1 MGQEIDSLEIGISS
15 TVGNATRSINTLI
28 GKLES
33 LDKVMSGLNTSGM
46 QNLANGIIRLNGAVN
61 QMKNSTASLNQIGK
75 SLQKIGNI
83 KPGNMYGISSASKAL
98 GSALTTFNNVDFN
111 KVGRISE
118 FTTALSKFGNIRV
131 GNAANAIPNLAN
143 GIKTLVTELEKID
156 ADKVDFS
163 ALQQIF
169 DAISKMGRKTAENAT
184 RNLPELSKQLGVLME
199 TLSRAPN
206 ISNNVVRITEALAK
220 LSNAGAK
227 VGTATRSMSSGLN
240 SFSRHSSNARKSATS
255 LAATIGKLYANFWI
269 LQRLLSGIGK
279 AISTSMDYMET
290 FNYFSVALDKI
301 GDEFKSQYAEFGYAS
316 AEAYGRSFERRL
328 NQLTS
333 KMTGFNV
340 AENGILSSTNQ
351 TSLGLDP
358 NQVMSFQ
365 ANIASITNAIGMT
378 GEASVV
384 TSKAL
389 TMLAGDLSSLKNVD
403 VSQVMDNLTS
413 GMVGMSKAVDKYGM
427 SIRMA
432 DLQNTLYNLGINES
446 VQTLDQNAKTQ
457 LRLITMLQ
465 QSQVAWG
472 DLANTLNSPSNQL
485 RQLSANFS
493 NLTRMIGDL
502 FIPVIASALPYVNGL
517 VIAIQRLVT
526 WIGSLLGVDVAIGS
540 IMGDFGGSSDAISE
554 LIDDTD
560 DLTNSLGGAGGAVE
574 KLNKQ
579 LSSFDELNNQMSKD
593 NSGGGG
599 GGGANLDGL
608 DLTDALIKAYGD
620 YEKVWNEAYSR
631 AENRATEF
639 ADRIEA
645 TFKRVAQAAEP
656 TTKALKKLYNEGF
669 REFASFNF
677 DALDSFWNNYLKP
690 MGKWVLG
697 DDGLARFFNIT
708 NNLLY
713 SINWNKLLGSLDKF
727 YTALQK
733 PTKFAFTGLLDFY
746 ESFLVPIAAWVI
758 GDGLP
763 AFYDIMSKL
772 INSINWDLLNKALES
787 LWKALGRFATSVG
800 EGLIVFL
807 ESLASVL
814 TPVISTAL
822 NALSIALQAFAKV
835 IDLIP
840 DSAITGLTSAFAT
853 FFLLWQAKTFV
864 PELIGK
870 VGTALKAFGGNFA
883 AITAT
888 LMDGIQPWDV
898 AIATVVGLKGVLT
911 SLYSEVEPKPLTDAE
926 EIELFGNTLEATAEQ
941 IEKTKTAIDSL
952 GTEFEELKTAGYA
965 DIEYAKDL
973 TDRYFEL
980 TAQTSLTTT
989 EQMELQNVIAKMGEL
1004 IPGLNSYLD
1013 EETGMYTLQKEAIA
1027 ALIVQQ
1033 ETLYRLKAAQG
1044 QLESAYTNELAAM
1057 QNLKD
1062 AQEEYNLALDDA
1074 SKKYLAW
1081 KEAEKEVMTYGYSGN
1096 LSMSD
1101 VEELEAAYLGAAQ
1114 AVNTTGTALTE
1125 AREAYADSQEDI
1137 QDLTEYT
1144 NELQSAVNRI
1154 DYTQA
1159 SLKAASAINS
1169 MHGIWVNGKQ
1179 VLGQD
1184 AINIYNE
1191 IMNGLEPLP
1200 DGGYRIADGTVVYFG
1215 DALDKG
1221 KQDIVDTVD
1230 STFVQS
1236 LESGL
1241 QEGYTIARDAGGNWV
1256 ITTAD
1261 AMNNNK
1267 DMAKSAS
1274 ANVVKSAKEGIDNET
1289 PQLMQSAINAA
1300 NTVTNAWKSMGDG
1313 INNETPRLM
1322 QAAINATNVVT
1333 DVWTS
1338 QKPIMIL
1345 NLNTAN
1351 AEYQARMAAANISE
1365 ILKTQVYSS
1374 LSLGATML
1382 GPGKINVNIGAYATG
1397 GFPEDGWFRASHGE
1411 MIGQFDNGQSVV
1423 ANNNQIVTGIS
1434 QGVQSGFRMA
1444 QTEQNMI
1451 LREQNDLLRQI
1462 LEKET
1467 GISQSDIYNAVKRE
1481 NRKQYNQTGTNQLVY

>member
-33 LDKVMSGLNTSGM
+33 LDKTMSGLNTSGM

-83 KPGNMYGISSASKAL
+83 KLGNMYGISSASKAL

-111 KVGRISE
+111 KVSRISE

-131 GNAANAIPNLAN
+131 GNAAIAIPNLAK
-143 GIKTLVTELEKID
+143 GIKSLVTELEKID

-184 RNLPELSKQLGVLME
+184 KNLPELSKQLGILMQ

-220 LSNAGAK
+220 LSSAGSK

-240 SFSRHSSNARKSATS
+240 SFSRHSSNARKNATS

-269 LQRLLSGIGK
+269 LQRLLRGIGK
-279 AISTSMDYMET
+279 AIQSSMDYMET

-301 GDEFKSQYAEFGYAS
+301 GNEFESQYKDFGYAS
-316 AEAYGRSFERRL
+316 AEAYSRSFERRL

-358 NQVMSFQ
+358 SQVMEFQ
-365 ANIASITNAIGMT
+365 ANIASITNSIGMT
-378 GEASVV
+378 GEASIV
-384 TSKAL
+384 TSQAL

-526 WIGSLLGVDVAIGS
+526 WIGSLLGVDISIGS
-540 IMGDFGGSSDAISE
+540 IMGDFGGSSDAISD

-560 DLTNSLGGAGGAVE
+560 DLTDSLGGAGGAAE

-599 GGGANLDGL
+599 GSGANLDGL

-620 YEKVWNEAYSR
+620 YEKVWNDAYSK
-631 AENRATEF
+631 AENRAVQF
-639 ADRIEA
+639 ADKIET
-645 TFKRVAQAAEP
+645 TFKRVAQAVEP
-656 TTKALKKLYNEGF
+656 ATNALKKLFNEGF

-690 MGKWVLG
+690 MGEWVLG
-697 DDGLARFFNIT
+697 DDGLVRFFDIT
-708 NNLLY
+708 NGLLKN
-713 SINWNKLLGSLDKF
+713 INWNKLLASLDKF
-727 YTALQK
+727 YNALQK
-733 PTKFAFTGLLDFY
+733 PTKFVFTGLLDFY
-746 ESFLVPIAAWVI
+746 ENFLVPVAEWVI
-758 GDGLP
+758 GNGLP
-763 AFYDIMSKL
+763 RFYDIMSDL
-772 INSINWDLLNKALES
+772 INVINWDFLNKALAD
-787 LWKALGRFATSVG
+787 LWKTLGKFATAIG
-800 EGLIVFL
+800 KGLISFL
-807 ESLASVL
+807 ESLSSVL
-814 TPVISTAL
+814 KPILWTAINL
-822 NALSIALQAFAKV
+822 LSLALEVFAKV
-835 IDLIP
+835 LDLIP
-840 DSAITGLTSAFAT
+840 ESAIIALTSAFAT
-853 FFLLWQAKTFV
+853 FFAIWQAKTFI
-864 PELIGK
+864 PELITK
-870 VGTALKAFGGNFA
+870 VGTALKTFGGSF
-883 AITAT
+883 TALTTT
-888 LMDGIQPWDV
+888 LLDGIQPWDV
-898 AIATVVGLKGVLT
+898 AIATVVGLKAVLT
-911 SLYSEVEPKPLTDAE
+911 SLYAEVEPKPLTDAE

-941 IEKTKTAIDSL
+941 IEKTKTAINDL
-952 GTEFEELKTAGYA
+952 GAEFDELKEAGYA

-980 TAQTSLTTT
+980 TEQTTLTAT
-989 EQMELQNVIAKMGEL
+989 EQSELQTVIAKMSEI
-1004 IPGLNSYLD
+1004 IPGLNAYLD
-1013 EETGMYTLQKEAIA
+1013 EETGMYTLQKDAIA

-1033 ETLYRLKAAQG
+1033 ETLYKLKAAQSL
-1044 QLESAYTNELAAM
+1044 LESSYTNELTAM
-1057 QNLKD
+1057 RDLKE
-1062 AQEEYNLALDDA
+1062 AQEEYNTALDAA
-1074 SKKYLAW
+1074 SEAYLAW
-1081 KEAEKEVMTYGYSGN
+1081 KEAEKEVMTYGYSGP

-1101 VEELEAAYLGAAQ
+1101 VEDLEAAYYGLTES
-1114 AVNTTGTALTE
+1114 VNTAGSSLDD
-1125 AREAYADSQEDI
+1125 ARENYANAQEDI
-1137 QDLTEYT
+1137 KDLTEYT
-1144 NELQSAVNRI
+1144 NQLQTSVNNI

-1159 SLKAASAINS
+1159 TLRTSNAINS

-1191 IMNGLEPLP
+1191 IMDGLEPLP
-1200 DGGYRIADGTVVYFG
+1200 DGGYQIANGTVVYFG
-1215 DALDKG
+1215 DALNKG
-1221 KQDIVDTVD
+1221 KQDIVDTID
-1230 STFVQS
+1230 DTFIKS
-1236 LESGL
+1236 LEDELG
-1241 QEGYTIARDAGGNWV
+1241 EGYTIAQDAGGNWV
-1256 ITTAD
+1256 ISVADGMDNQKSTLESKTEEVATSVNKIWKNQQPKANLVLNTAD
-1261 AMNNNK
+1261 AEKKADETARLLEQKFK
-1267 DMAKSAS
+1267 DRIKAS
-1274 ANVVKSAKEGIDNET
+1274 IRAGVEGAGNGRI
-1289 PQLMQSAINAA
+1289 AI
-1300 NTVTNAWKSMGDG
+1300 
-1313 INNETPRLM
+1313 
-1322 QAAINATNVVT
+1322 
-1333 DVWTS
+1333 
-1338 QKPIMIL
+1338 
-1345 NLNTAN
+1345 
-1351 AEYQARMAAANISE
+1351 
-1365 ILKTQVYSS
+1365 S
-1374 LSLGATML
+1374 LSG
-1382 GPGKINVNIGAYATG
+1382 YAKG

-1411 MIGQFDNGQSVV
+1411 MIGKFDNGQSVV

-1434 QGVQSGFRMA
+1434 QGVQYGFRMA

-1467 GISQSDIYNAVKRE
+1467 GISQSDIFNAVKRE
-1481 NRKQYNQTGTNQLVY
+1481 NRKQYNQTGASPLLI

>member
-75 SLQKIGNI
+75 SLEKIDRI
-83 KPGNMYGISSASKAL
+83 KLGNMYGISSASKTL

-118 FTTALSKFGNIRV
+118 FTVALSKFGNIRV

-184 RNLPELSKQLGVLME
+184 RNLPELAKQLGILME

-220 LSNAGAK
+220 LSGAGAK

-279 AISTSMDYMET
+279 AIQSSMDYMET
-290 FNYFSVALDKI
+290 FNYFTVALDKI
-301 GDEFKSQYAEFGYAS
+301 GDEFSSQYEEFGYAS

-340 AENGILSSTNQ
+340 ADNGILSSTNQ

-365 ANIASITNAIGMT
+365 ANIASITNAIGLT
-378 GEASVV
+378 GEASVI
-384 TSKAL
+384 TSQAL

-403 VSQVMDNLTS
+403 VSQVMENLTS
-413 GMVGMSKAVDKYGM
+413 GMVGMSKAVDKYGI

-485 RQLSANFS
+485 RQLSANFN
-493 NLTRMIGDL
+493 NLSRMIGDL
-502 FIPVIASALPYVNGL
+502 FIPIIASALPYVNGL

-540 IMGDFGGSSDAISE
+540 IMGDFGGSSDAISD

-560 DLTNSLGGAGGAVE
+560 DLTDSLGGAGGAAE

-599 GGGANLDGL
+599 GGGADLGGL

-620 YEKVWNEAYSR
+620 YEKVWNDAYSR

-645 TFKRVAQAAEP
+645 TFKRVAEAAKP
-656 TTKALKKLYNEGF
+656 TTDALKTLFNEGF

-697 DDGLARFFNIT
+697 DDGLARFFDIT
-708 NNLLY
+708 NKLLN
-713 SINWNKLLGSLDKF
+713 SINWNKLLGSLDNF

-733 PTKFAFTGLLDFY
+733 PTKFVFTGLLDFY
-746 ESFLVPIAAWVI
+746 ESFLVPVAQWVV
-758 GDGLP
+758 GEGLP
-763 AFYDIMSKL
+763 AFYNIMADL
-772 INSINWDLLNKALES
+772 INSINWDFLNKALND

-800 EGLIVFL
+800 AGLLSFIETLADVLKPILWAGINLLSVAL
-807 ESLASVL
+807 ELLA
-814 TPVISTAL
+814 T
-822 NALSIALQAFAKV
+822 V

-840 DSAITGLTSAFAT
+840 DSAIIGLTSAFSA
-853 FFLLWQAKTFV
+853 FFLIWQTKTFI
-864 PELIGK
+864 PELITK
-870 VGTALKAFGGNFA
+870 VGTSLKTFGGSFT
-883 AITAT
+883 AITT
-888 LMDGIQPWDV
+888 SLMDGIQPWDV
-898 AIATVVGLKGVLT
+898 AIATVVGLKAVLT
-911 SLYSEVEPKPLTDAE
+911 SLYADVEPRPLTDAE
-926 EIELFGNTLEATAEQ
+926 EIEIFGNTLEETTKQ
-941 IEKTKTAIDSL
+941 IENAKSAIDSL

-965 DIEYAKDL
+965 DMEYAKDL

-980 TAQTSLTTT
+980 TTQTTLTTA
-989 EQMELQNVIAKMGEL
+989 EQQELQTVITKMGEL
-1004 IPGLNSYLD
+1004 IPGLNAYLD
-1013 EETGMYTLQKEAIA
+1013 EETGMYTLQKDAIA

-1044 QLESAYTNELAAM
+1044 QLESAYSNELSAM
-1057 QNLKD
+1057 QALNE
-1062 AQEEYNLALDDA
+1062 AQDEYNTAVALSA
-1074 SKKYLAW
+1074 AAYEKW

-1101 VEELEAAYLGAAQ
+1101 VEELESAYLGAAQ
-1114 AVNTTGTALTE
+1114 AVTETQTNLVAAQTAY
-1125 AREAYADSQEDI
+1125 RESQEDI
-1137 QDLTEYT
+1137 QELTEYT
-1144 NELQSAVNRI
+1144 NALQSSVNKI

-1169 MHGIWVNGKQ
+1169 MHGIWLNGKQ
-1179 VLGQD
+1179 ILGQD

-1230 STFVQS
+1230 STFIQT
-1236 LESGL
+1236 LEDGL
-1241 QEGYTIARDAGGNWV
+1241 GEGYTIAQDAGGNWV
-1256 ITTAD
+1256 I
-1261 AMNNNK
+1261 
-1267 DMAKSAS
+1267 
-1274 ANVVKSAKEGIDNET
+1274 SAKQGMQNQKPDLTKAAIDTVNV
-1289 PQLMQSAINAA
+1289 
-1300 NTVTNAWKSMGDG
+1300 VTNAWS
-1313 INNETPRLM
+1313 
-1322 QAAINATNVVT
+1322 
-1333 DVWTS
+1333 S
-1338 QKPIMIL
+1338 QKPKMTL
-1345 NLNTAN
+1345 VLDTAS
-1351 AEYQARMAAANISE
+1351 AEYQARMAAQNISNALTKH
-1365 ILKTQVYSS
+1365 IYSA
-1374 LSLGATML
+1374 LSLGASLLNAGNMT
-1382 GPGKINVNIGAYATG
+1382 VNIGAYATG

-1462 LEKET
+1462 LAKET
-1467 GISQSDIYNAVKRE
+1467 GISQSDIFNAVKRE
-1481 NRKQYNQTGTNQLVY
+1481 NRKQYNQTGANQLLF